1 MSIIIEVNETA
12 EILAV
17 RLFFNNSILEYGR
30 TIEDLANGRKTKS
43 SGIGAL
49 VIAWLDV
56 CILFSL
62 DTPVPPQGT
71 VIFKPLGGLANR
83 LEIVYL

>member
-1 MSIIIEVNETA
+1 MGQRKRQNIPCLT
-12 EILAV
+12 
-17 RLFFNNSILEYGR
+17 
-30 TIEDLANGRKTKS
+30 KTKS
-43 SGIGAL
+43 PGIGAL
-49 VIAWLDV
+49 IFAWLDV

-83 LEIVYL
+83 LEIVYF

>member
-1 MSIIIEVNETA
+1 M
-12 EILAV
+12 LAV
-17 RLFFNNSILEYGR
+17 RLFFNNSIMEYGR

-43 SGIGAL
+43 PEIGAF
-49 VIAWLDV
+49 IFARLDV

-62 DTPVPPQGT
+62 GTPVPPQGT